1 MFGLEKISWTQFLL
15 FLFYAAAIWYGALLA
30 LAWIKGQTGNR
41 KTLFEYDDEGETPK
55 EKLIPVTVSAADF
68 PREMVSLA
76 SREDEDL
83 ITNLYEE
90 NGIEDGYPLEQFSE
104 TDLNEL
110 PQILENIQVQK

>member
-1 MFGLEKISWTQFLL
+1 MFGLEKISWTEFLL
-15 FLFYAAAIWYGALLA
+15 FLIYAAATWYGALLA
-30 LAWIKGQTGNR
+30 LAWIKGQTRNR
-41 KTLFEYDDEGETPK
+41 KTLFEYDDEGVTPN

-68 PREMVSLA
+68 PREMVSLV

-83 ITNLYEE
+83 ITDLYEE